1 VPVIH
6 APDYTDKTITAIRDL
21 CHDGQPLTEETHATC
36 PGRAAYLHPSWG
48 EPPVQAVHVCTDPSG
63 HGHAPRYGGSLPAR
77 SGPLSDDEKAE
88 RARVREN
95 NAAWRS
101 AETVRRDW
109 LRGFLA
115 RKTAPKDAPVFLA
128 HALAA
133 GDHALRRALE
143 RGHPLGRDMLGADNA
158 ATGWNAAARQ
168 LGDLLAKASPARAQM
183 VGLGLALAA
192 YEDAT
197 GVHSWRNPD
206 PATRRYL
213 AYLVANGYTPSDVER
228 LVLDTEDTDDP
239 ADEADEDQDDTPTGE
254 QPAA

>member
-1 VPVIH
+1 VPVIEP
-6 APDYTDKTITAIRDL
+6 PDYTDKTITAIRDL
-21 CHDGQPLTEETHATC
+21 CHDGQPLTEEAHGTC
-36 PGRAAYLHPSWG
+36 PGRAAYLRPSWG
-48 EPPVQAVHVCTDPSG
+48 EPPVQAVHVCTDPTG
-63 HGHAPRYGGSLPAR
+63 HGHTPRCGGSLPAR

-115 RKTAPKDAPVFLA
+115 RKSAPKDAPVFLT
-128 HALAA
+128 HAVAA

-143 RGHPLGRDMLGADNA
+143 RGHPLGRDLLGADTD

-168 LGDLLAKASPARAQM
+168 LSDLLAKASPARAQM
-183 VGLGLALAA
+183 IGLGLVLAA

-197 GVHSWRNPD
+197 DVHTWRNPG

-213 AYLVANGYTPSDVER
+213 TYLVANGYTPSDVER

-239 ADEADEDQDDTPTGE
+239 ADDADEDQDDASTGE